1 MKKNRVKT
9 ALERLEACTRRIDA
23 WITRADTLQDE
34 TPQSRRKLKFSASL
48 GTIQE
53 NATKIYQAISRNW
66 WADKP
71 VHVARVLLEQ
81 RLVRSKK
88 GKRPPQAASLNLVAQ
103 ATCFGLSLHGDCC
116 ASFQWLNSEIRIDEF
131 PSRYAL
137 LRVLLHC
144 NFELWC

>member
-1 MKKNRVKT
+1 MKKNCVKT
-9 ALERLEACTRRIDA
+9 ALERLEACTRRIDT
-23 WITRADTLQDE
+23 WITRADALQDE
-34 TPQSRRKLKFSASL
+34 TPQSRLKLKFSASL

-66 WADKP
+66 CTDKP

-81 RLVRSKK
+81 RLVRPKK
-88 GKRPPQAASLNLVAQ
+88 WKKPPQAASLNLVAQ

-116 ASFQWLNSEIRIDEF
+116 ASSRWLNSEIRIDEL

-137 LRVLLHC
+137 LKAFLHY
-144 NFELWC
+144 NFEL